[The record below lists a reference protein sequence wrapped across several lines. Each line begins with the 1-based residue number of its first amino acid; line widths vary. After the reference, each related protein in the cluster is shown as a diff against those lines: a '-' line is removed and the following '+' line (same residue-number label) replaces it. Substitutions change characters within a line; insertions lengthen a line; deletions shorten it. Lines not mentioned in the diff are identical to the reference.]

1 MNLMNNWMNSPI
13 ATEFQLSFHMSLDLL
28 CDLGGHDFLL
38 VMVICIL
45 RAPLVDLGGGVLIYI

>member
-1 MNLMNNWMNSPI
+1 MNNWMNSPI
-13 ATEFQLSFHMSLDLL
+13 ATEFQLSFHMSLDLM

-45 RAPLVDLGGGVLIYI
+45 RGPLVDLGGGVLIYI